1 MNTYTIIDTYA
12 GLAQWHGDYASA
24 EDAMAHFD
32 DAVGLRP
39 NGGEWA
45 ATQASDGAVY
55 RVENASRAR
64 VLLPPRPRRLTHS
77 LGELHNDLRH
87 SREWIHLPA
96 PPWLLVAR
104 HRHRMGRY
112 DGTAWAKM
120 IREYGPMM
128 GGVLPHEACNIIPAS
143 KALLDMLA
151 RCGGHCGTGHV
162 MLNGVACT
170 VREAQD
176 HRYALEA
183 AHNRTGLTLGKSLAF

>member
-1 MNTYTIIDTYA
+1 MTYDIPANGYICQPRLGYWSRGIVTGWGDTTE
-12 GLAQWHGDYASA
+12 Q
-24 EDAMAHFD
+24 
-32 DAVGLRP
+32 
-39 NGGEWA
+39 
-45 ATQASDGAVY
+45 
-55 RVENASRAR
+55 
-64 VLLPPRPRRLTHS
+64 
-77 LGELHNDLRH
+77 
-87 SREWIHLPA
+87 
-96 PPWLLVAR
+96 
-104 HRHRMGRY
+104 
-112 DGTAWAKM
+112 AWAKM